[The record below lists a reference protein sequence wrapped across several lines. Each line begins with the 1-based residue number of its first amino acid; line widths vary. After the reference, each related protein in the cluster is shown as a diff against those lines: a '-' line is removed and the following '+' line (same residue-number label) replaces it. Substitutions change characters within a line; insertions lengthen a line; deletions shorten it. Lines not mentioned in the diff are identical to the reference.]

1 MTKISIDQIKI
12 AYAVAIDVYDGALS
26 RADGVRLLHNDHG
39 INLASAADFIENLR
53 RMLAGQEFQRTLSVE
68 ATDYFLSRI
77 AAERDDVE
85 LEKAIAASY
94 AHLDYYAMLSN
105 GGPQHAKRSVVD
117 KWAAKRPLSRDLRV
131 MLSEFEEAVERSR
144 ADTPTARRHRL
155 MTAQKMPRKV
165 QVVTE
170 VYVRNPDVVADVLER
185 ARGACE
191 RCTKPAPF
199 IRRRGQIPY
208 LEVHHRKRL
217 ADGGED
223 TVENAIALCPNCHRE
238 LHFGMLP
245 QRTPIRSN

>member
-1 MTKISIDQIKI
+1 MTKISIDQIKT

-39 INLASAADFIENLR
+39 INLASAADFVENLR
-53 RMLAGQEFQRTLSVE
+53 RMLTGQEFQRTLSVE

-77 AAERDDVE
+77 AAERDGVE

-94 AHLDYYAMLSN
+94 AHLDYYVMLSN
-105 GGPQHAKRSVVD
+105 GGPQYAKRLVVD
-117 KWAAKRPLSRDLRV
+117 KWAAKQPLSRDLGV
-131 MLSEFEEAVERSR
+131 MLSEFEVAVERSR
-144 ADTPTARRHRL
+144 ADTPAIRRRRLTTAE
-155 MTAQKMPRKV
+155 KIPKKV
-165 QVVTE
+165 QVVTQ

-185 ARGACE
+185 AKGACE

-199 IRRRGQIPY
+199 VRRRGDAPY
-208 LEVHHRKRL
+208 LEVHHRKQL

-238 LHFGMLP
+238 MHYGKLD
-245 QRTPIRSN
+245 